1 MRLAISTRSGWEF
14 CAVICEKMRAEPTG
28 LTIEKRLENAKMKL
42 WSAAS
47 GAMRLN
53 METAAF
59 GLEPWSDA

>member
-1 MRLAISTRSGWEF
+1 M
-14 CAVICEKMRAEPTG
+14 ICEKMRAEPTG